1 MPASTAINHPSL
13 PLPIYQISEKV
24 ERYLLYDVA
33 TVTWLR
39 SNHHILGVLI
49 GSLPQFPQQ
58 NIFLGLP
65 WELQPEET
73 RLLVENGVAYIT
85 NDLRW
90 HINGIQSLKL
100 DELKQYRD
108 SLSKEG
114 LEAARAA
121 ENQKQQRRKML
132 IKKNSKGLSSR
143 DGEDECA
150 TTQSPQVE
158 EQEENTLF
166 DASLAPQ
173 SSRSSAVPAP
183 VPASASVTK
192 HFDSILP
199 WTFTSTTSHP
209 PLSPPPQPST
219 SVVPPVKSSA
229 YALFKHLHSHGYFL
243 SPGLRFGCRYLVYPG
258 DPLRF
263 HSHFLASDF
272 EWEEEID
279 LLDLVGGGR
288 LGTGVKKGWLIGGVE
303 KDKAESNKRNEDIE
317 QEEERINANQKVRTF
332 CLEWGGM

>member
-1 MPASTAINHPSL
+1 MPASATINHPSL
-13 PLPIYQISEKV
+13 PLPIFQISERV
-24 ERYLLYDVA
+24 ERYLFYDAA

-39 SNHHILGVLI
+39 STHHILGVLI
-49 GSLPQFPQQ
+49 GTLPKFPQQ

-65 WELQPEET
+65 WELQPEEA
-73 RLLVENGVAYIT
+73 RLLVDKGVAYIA
-85 NDLRW
+85 NDLQW
-90 HINGIQSLKL
+90 HINGIRSLKP
-100 DELKQYRD
+100 DELNQYRE
-108 SLSKEG
+108 SLRKEG
-114 LEAARAA
+114 LGAARAA

-132 IKKNSKGLSSR
+132 NKKHSNALSNR
-143 DGEDECA
+143 DGKDGCA
-150 TTQSPQVE
+150 TSESPQVE
-158 EQEENTLF
+158 EQEEDTLF

-173 SSRSSAVPAP
+173 SSRPSPVPAP
-183 VPASASVTK
+183 ASASASVTK
-192 HFDSILP
+192 HSDSSLL
-199 WTFTSTTSHP
+199 WTFTPTTSHP
-209 PLSPPPQPST
+209 LLSPPPQPSK
-219 SVVPPVKSSA
+219 SMVPPVKSSA

-263 HSHFLASDF
+263 HSHFLASDL

-303 KDKAESNKRNEDIE
+303 KNKAESNKRDEDIE
-317 QEEERINANQKVRTF
+317 QEGDQTNADQKVRTF